1 MTALLEAHGI
11 TRKFGAFTAVNNVSL
26 AIEAGPLTAIIGP
39 NGAGKTTLINVLTG
53 HLMPTAGKVTFNGQ
67 DITHWPPD
75 RRVRAGLNR
84 SFQITNIFLQLTV
97 AENVAV
103 PVLVRR
109 GYPAV
114 WYRDYRNLPEIR
126 GEVDRLLDEVGL
138 ADLGDTKAAALSHGD
153 RRILDMTLALATHP
167 RLCFLDEP
175 TAGMNAGERLKLLD
189 FIKRLRAAEDVTFV
203 LVEHDMD
210 VVFSVAD
217 RVIVLDKGQVLA
229 DGDPETIRRNRLV
242 QEVYLGEEVGA

>member
-1 MTALLEAHGI
+1 VTVLLEARGI

-53 HLMPTAGKVTFNGQ
+53 YLMPTSGKVIFDGR

-84 SFQITNIFLQLTV
+84 SFQITNIFPQLTV
-97 AENVAV
+97 AENIAV

-114 WYRDYRNLPEIR
+114 WFRDYRNLPEVR
-126 GEVDRLLDEVGL
+126 EEVYRLLDEVGL
-138 ADLGDTKAAALSHGD
+138 ADLHDTRAAALSHGD
-153 RRILDMTLALATHP
+153 RRILDMTLALATRP

-175 TAGMNAGERLKLLD
+175 TAGMNPGERLTLLD
-189 FIKRLRAAEDVTFV
+189 FIKRLRAAERVTFV
-203 LVEHDMD
+203 LVEHDME
-210 VVFSVAD
+210 VVFGVAD
-217 RVIVLDKGQVLA
+217 RVVVLDKGSVLA
-229 DGDPETIRRNRLV
+229 DGGPEAIRNNRLV

>member
-1 MTALLEAHGI
+1 MTALLEAVGI

-53 HLMPTAGKVTFNGQ
+53 HLTPTAGKVIFGGQ

-84 SFQITNIFLQLTV
+84 SFQITNVFPQLTV
-97 AENVAV
+97 GQNVAV

-114 WYRDYRNLPEIR
+114 WHRDYRNLPDVRE
-126 GEVDRLLDEVGL
+126 EVDRLLEEVAL
-138 ADLGDTKAAALSHGD
+138 ADQRDTKAAALSHGD
-153 RRILDMTLALATHP
+153 RRILDLTLALATRP

-175 TAGMNAGERLKLLD
+175 TAGMNAGERLRLLD
-189 FIKRLRAAEDVTFV
+189 FIKRLRAAEQITFV

-217 RVIVLDKGQVLA
+217 RIIVLDKGQVLA
-229 DGDPETIRRNRLV
+229 DGDPEAIRRNRLV

>member
-1 MTALLEAHGI
+1 MTVLLEALGI

-53 HLMPTAGKVTFNGQ
+53 HLMPTAGKVIFDGQ

-84 SFQITNIFLQLTV
+84 SFQITNVFPQLTV
-97 AENVAV
+97 AENIAV

-114 WYRDYRNLPEIR
+114 WYRDYRNLPDVRE
-126 GEVDRLLDEVGL
+126 EVGRLLEEVGL
-138 ADLGDTKAAALSHGD
+138 ADQQATRAAALSHGD
-153 RRILDMTLALATHP
+153 RRILDLAIALATHP

-175 TAGMNAGERLKLLD
+175 TAGMNPGERLKLLD
-189 FIKRLRAAEDVTFV
+189 FIKRLRAAERVTFV

-210 VVFSVAD
+210 VVFGVAD
-217 RVIVLDKGQVLA
+217 RVVVLDKGTVLA
-229 DGDPETIRRNRLV
+229 DGDPEAIRNNRLV

>member
-1 MTALLEAHGI
+1 MTVLLEARGI

-53 HLMPTAGKVTFNGQ
+53 YLMPTSGKVIFDGR

-84 SFQITNIFLQLTV
+84 SFQITNIFPQLTV
-97 AENVAV
+97 AENIAV

-114 WYRDYRNLPEIR
+114 WFRDYRNLPEVR
-126 GEVDRLLDEVGL
+126 EEVYRLLDEVGL
-138 ADLGDTKAAALSHGD
+138 ADLHDTRAAALSHGD
-153 RRILDMTLALATHP
+153 RRILDMTLALATRP

-175 TAGMNAGERLKLLD
+175 TAGMNPGERLTLLD
-189 FIKRLRAAEDVTFV
+189 FIKRLRAAERVTFV
-203 LVEHDMD
+203 LVEHDME
-210 VVFSVAD
+210 VVFGVAD
-217 RVIVLDKGQVLA
+217 RVVVLDKGSVLA
-229 DGDPETIRRNRLV
+229 DGGPEAIRNNRLV